1 MEIAMKT
8 KTTTILLLSAL
19 MAVSNSSFA
28 DKKKHGHKVDYD
40 KSAYAR
46 VIEVT
51 PVYREIRV
59 EQPVEKCWQEPV
71 RSRYRTQHYSNSAGA
86 TLAGGLI
93 GGIIGHQF
101 GSGRGNKLATAVGTI
116 IGAQAG
122 HDAGRDLDPY
132 YEESYTRYKDV
143 CEVQTTSRYEEVA
156 DGFKVKYSYNGKNY
170 LTHMPYNP
178 GERIKINV
186 TVNPVF

>member
-1 MEIAMKT
+1 MKT
-8 KTTTILLLSAL
+8 KTSKILILAGLMTIS
-19 MAVSNSSFA
+19 MASFA
-28 DKKKHGHKVDYD
+28 DKKPHHHKVGYEN
-40 KSAYAR
+40 SAYAR
-46 VIEVT
+46 VLEVT
-51 PVYREIRV
+51 PVYREVRV
-59 EQPVEKCWQEPV
+59 EQPVKKCWQEPV
-71 RSRYRTQHYSNSAGA
+71 AGSHRSSHHSSSAGA

-122 HDAGRDLDPY
+122 HDAGRDFEPY
-132 YEESYTRYKDV
+132 YDESYTRYQEV
-143 CEVQTTSRYEEVA
+143 CEVQKTNRYEEIE
-156 DGFKVKYSYNGKNY
+156 DGFKVKYHYNGKSY